1 MTQYYNVSLQKLNNH
16 APMTVK
22 RMVQCITP
30 TVSPHFCITTE
41 RRLDD
46 HIAGVVYSM
55 I

>member
-16 APMTVK
+16 AP
-22 RMVQCITP
+22 
-30 TVSPHFCITTE
+30 HFCITTE

-46 HIAGVVYSM
+46 HIVGVVYSM